1 MIRHSF
7 VLFCML
13 IAVFS
18 SAAAEAARPRR
29 LSAAQI
35 KKNQEQVAFMQ
46 LEMMRYQSEMTA
58 KQQEVYR
65 SFDENGNGHLEGG
78 EKARFDKRMHA
89 IQTGAEPNP
98 FAFIVPVGKGPR
110 PKSPLDELKQKALR
124 YKAEAIA
131 KQQEIY
137 RSFDEN
143 GNGHLE
149 GGEKARFDK
158 HMYAIQTGA
167 EPNPFAALGSTDPGD
182 KNAKKESAGA
192 K

>member
-98 FAFIVPVGKGPR
+98 FA
-110 PKSPLDELKQKALR
+110 
-124 YKAEAIA
+124 
-131 KQQEIY
+131 
-137 RSFDEN
+137 
-143 GNGHLE
+143 
-149 GGEKARFDK
+149 
-158 HMYAIQTGA
+158 
-167 EPNPFAALGSTDPGD
+167 ALGSTDPGD